1 MVGYLH
7 NWRVG
12 RDKKVG
18 AGGEFVY
25 FEKNNLKTEWT
36 SNSSRNSTNIN
47 NNDNNNYNINYYNNN
62 EYH

>member
-25 FEKNNLKTEWT
+25 FEKNKLKTEWT

-47 NNDNNNYNINYYNNN
+47 NNNYND